1 MTTHIG
7 LGTHL
12 VRDVEQAAVH
22 AVACGARWIDTA
34 PNYRGGQAQQLL
46 APVLAANPAVKVS
59 TKVGFFHQPDA
70 QAAVQ
75 DQVMPVEELEAGH
88 CIRARYLR
96 WQIERS
102 CAELGRD
109 QIDTLFLHNPER
121 TTAGAVFAAFVEL
134 EELAIAGHIA
144 GYGIA
149 TWDGFSSG
157 KFTVPAL
164 IDMAHKAAWGEPHH
178 LRAIQLP
185 VSLVN
190 IGPITQALD
199 GRGPIGDASAA
210 GMEVFASSPLHG
222 GELPTMITP
231 ELAALIGDGLQPVEA
246 ALAVVASTP
255 GVSRVLVSA
264 STPEHWKQAAD
275 TVAAQPIPAAL
286 LRKVTD
292 VLAD

>member
-1 MTTHIG
+1 MSTGIG

-34 PNYRGGQAQQLL
+34 PNYRGGQAQKLL
-46 APVLAANPAVKVS
+46 ARVLADNPDVQVS
-59 TKVGFFHQPDA
+59 TKVGFFHRPDA
-70 QAAVQ
+70 EAAVQ
-75 DQVMPVEELEAGH
+75 DAAMPDKDLEAGH
-88 CIRARYLR
+88 CIRPRYLR
-96 WQIERS
+96 WQIRRS
-102 CAELGRD
+102 LDEIGRD
-109 QIDTLFLHNPER
+109 RIDTLFLHNPER
-121 TTAGAVFAAFVEL
+121 STSGAVFAAFVEL
-134 EELAIAGHIA
+134 EELATAGHIA

-157 KFTVPAL
+157 AFTVPAL
-164 IDMAHKAAWGEPHH
+164 IGMARAAAWGEPHH

-190 IGPITQALD
+190 MEPIVQALD
-199 GRGPIGDASAA
+199 GGGPIGAAASA
-210 GMEVFASSPLHG
+210 GIEVFASSPLHG
-222 GELPTMITP
+222 GQLPSLITP

-246 ALAVVASTP
+246 ALAVVASVP

-264 STPEHWKQAAD
+264 STPEHWKQAID
-275 TVAAQPIPAAL
+275 TVAAQPVPAAT

>member
-1 MTTHIG
+1 MTTQIG
-7 LGTHL
+7 LGTHI

-34 PNYRGGQAQQLL
+34 PNYRAGQAQQLL
-46 APVLAANPAVKVS
+46 APVLAANPDVQVS
-59 TKVGFFHQPDA
+59 TKVGFFHRPVA
-70 QAAVQ
+70 ETAVAEK
-75 DQVMPVEELEAGH
+75 VMPAKYLQAGH
-88 CIRARYLR
+88 CILPRYLR

-102 CAELGRD
+102 RAELGRD

-121 TTAGAVFAAFVEL
+121 ATASAVFAAFVEL
-134 EELAIAGHIA
+134 EELAAAGHIA

-157 KFTVPAL
+157 MFTVPAL
-164 IDMAHKAAWGEPHH
+164 IDMARQAAWGAPHH

-185 VSLVN
+185 VSLVT
-190 IGPITQALD
+190 IEPIVQALE
-199 GRGPIGDASAA
+199 GRGPIGEADAA
-210 GMEVFASSPLHG
+210 GIEVFASSPLHG
-222 GELPTMITP
+222 GELPSLITP
-231 ELAALIGDGLQPVEA
+231 ELAALIGDGLGPAEA

-275 TVAAQPIPAAL
+275 TVAAHPIPAAV

>member
-34 PNYRGGQAQQLL
+34 PNYCGGHAQLLL
-46 APVLAANPAVKVS
+46 APVLAGNPDVKVS
-59 TKVGFFHQPDA
+59 TKVGFFHRPDTQGA
-70 QAAVQ
+70 VDDQA
-75 DQVMPVEELEAGH
+75 MPAEDLQAGH
-88 CIRARYLR
+88 CIRPRYLR

-102 CAELGRD
+102 LSELGRD
-109 QIDTLFLHNPER
+109 RIDTLFLHNPER

-134 EELAIAGHIA
+134 EELATAGHIA

-157 KFTVPAL
+157 KFTIPDL

-178 LRAIQLP
+178 FRAIQLP

-190 IGPITQALD
+190 IGPIVQALD
-199 GRGPIGDASAA
+199 GHGPIGDASAV
-210 GMEVFASSPLHG
+210 GIEVFASSPLHG
-222 GELPTMITP
+222 GELPSLITP
-231 ELAALIGDGLQPVEA
+231 ELAALIGDSLQPAEA

-275 TVAAQPIPAAL
+275 TVAAQPIPAAI

-292 VLAD
+292 VLSD